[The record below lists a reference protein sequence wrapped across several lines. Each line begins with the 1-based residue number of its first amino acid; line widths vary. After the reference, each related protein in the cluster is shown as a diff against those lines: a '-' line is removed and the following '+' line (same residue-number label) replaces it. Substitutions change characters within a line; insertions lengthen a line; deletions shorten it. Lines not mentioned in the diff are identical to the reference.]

1 MRSHPR
7 LLQSKK
13 ERLCSLLAPV
23 GIKARHLSGYV
34 HEGTTSPELLSQF
47 TIFSF
52 VCLVGF
58 YLFTES
64 IPMLSVQQRRKK
76 SFLPWGNNNAWQG
89 ASQCTSWPG
98 QDGCSEWADSISD
111 GKLGQHFP

>member
-23 GIKARHLSGYV
+23 GMKARHLSGYI

-47 TIFSF
+47 AIFSF
-52 VCLVGF
+52 VCLF
-58 YLFTES
+58 FIYL
-64 IPMLSVQQRRKK
+64 LK
-76 SFLPWGNNNAWQG
+76 
-89 ASQCTSWPG
+89 ASQCCLCSRGEKNPFYPG
-98 QDGCSEWADSISD
+98 EITMHGEEPLSAHLSQVRMAAQNGLTALLMEN
-111 GKLGQHFP
+111 